1 MSNLYSRIYIVGG
14 FFIVFV
20 GLLNPAYLIMD

>member
-20 GLLNPAYLIMD
+20 GLLNPAYVILG